1 MSIQGRHQKIDFLLQ
16 TAAKVFY
23 VQGFHGTKMDHVS
36 KEAGVSKG
44 VLYFYFKNKEDL
56 FMALVHYAIKTV
68 HDQTST
74 LLHAIKDLKGAEQIL
89 IFIKF
94 YFRNIEEQPEIQNPI
109 SEYIQMSHPSRQKE
123 FETGLTT
130 GMKESE
136 YFQQILDIQFETTSS
151 LVKVIEKG
159 QIEGSIKNTSDPKV
173 LFATLWALMLGYEKL
188 SVADTYFQEVLSEQS
203 SIFHIDRNIWQEQII
218 STIQHILN
226 QNE

>member
-1 MSIQGRHQKIDFLLQ
+1 MSHSGRHQKIDFLLQ

-23 VQGFHGTKMDHVS
+23 VQGFHGTKMDHVA

-68 HDQTST
+68 HEQTST

-123 FETGLTT
+123 FETGLTS
-130 GMKESE
+130 GMKKSE
-136 YFQQILDIQFETTSS
+136 YFQKILETQFETTSS
-151 LVKVIEKG
+151 LVDVIETG
-159 QIEGSIKNTSDPKV
+159 QADGSIANNSPAKI
-173 LFATLWALMLGYEKL
+173 LFASLWALMLGYEKL
-188 SVADTYFQEVLSEQS
+188 SVADTYFQEVLSEQT
-203 SIFHIDRNIWQEQII
+203 SIFHIDRNIWQAQII